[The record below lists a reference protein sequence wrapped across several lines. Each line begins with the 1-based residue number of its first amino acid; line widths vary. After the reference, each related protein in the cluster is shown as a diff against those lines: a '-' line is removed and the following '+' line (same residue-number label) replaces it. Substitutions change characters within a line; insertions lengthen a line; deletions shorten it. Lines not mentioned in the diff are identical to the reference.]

1 MGCNKRGFGPDRL
14 ELSLSLPPSSRL
26 ACGVLTIDTTAR
38 PPELE
43 AAFLGGSFSKLE
55 TQVQVP
61 ICKRAAIHFKLMVV
75 SWPRRRASMTF
86 DRCPLRRARSWYSSQ
101 PSRSIS
107 FLKCHSVLAQASPS
121 VDTNFWRSWSSRKIS
136 SRWSPRFMTWYI
148 APGYSM
154 RSLRDM
160 GNPYQHVPEVS
171 IVRTDTYLYDPTRSI
186 AVCGNSP
193 RSPSSPTGRPI

>member
-1 MGCNKRGFGPDRL
+1 
-14 ELSLSLPPSSRL
+14 
-26 ACGVLTIDTTAR
+26 
-38 PPELE
+38 
-43 AAFLGGSFSKLE
+43 
-55 TQVQVP
+55 
-61 ICKRAAIHFKLMVV
+61 
-75 SWPRRRASMTF
+75 MTF
-86 DRCPLRRARSWYSSQ
+86 DRCPLRRACSWSSSQ
-101 PSRSIS
+101 QSRSIS

-171 IVRTDTYLYDPTRSI
+171 IVRTDTCMARPYFNCDPANPRLTRLW
-186 AVCGNSP
+186 P
-193 RSPSSPTGRPI
+193 RLWLLFLLGRFFAQRAGGFVFAGRGGDDLPTFGL